1 MDEIQMA
8 AKQWLQKAL
17 CELHGVDGPGE
28 LRFPVGHD
36 GETIHV
42 GTMSGGRRG

>member
-8 AKQWLQKAL
+8 AEQWLQKA
-17 CELHGVDGPGE
+17 HGVDGPGE
-28 LRFPVGHD
+28 LRCPVGHD

-42 GTMSGGRRG
+42 GTMSGGGRG